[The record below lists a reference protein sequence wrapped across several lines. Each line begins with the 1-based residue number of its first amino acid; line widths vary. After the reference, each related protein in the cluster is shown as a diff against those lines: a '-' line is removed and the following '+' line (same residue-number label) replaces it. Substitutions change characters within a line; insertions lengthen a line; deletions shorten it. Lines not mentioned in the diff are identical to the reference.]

1 MYRAGELRQKEV
13 INILDASR
21 LGFVS
26 DVEVSLEIEA
36 IIVPGKAK
44 LFNFGKSGDCVIT
57 WDKIKKIGEDI
68 ILVEIPMGLSYGRE
82 DGGRSSVGI

>member
-13 INILDASR
+13 INIKTAKR

-26 DVEVSLEIEA
+26 DVEVSLSGGVIES

-44 LFNFGKSGDCVIT
+44 FFNFRNNCDIVIHWDNIKVIGDEV
-57 WDKIKKIGEDI
+57 
-68 ILVEIPMGLSYGRE
+68 ILVDIDECQEFSI
-82 DGGRSSVGI
+82 